1 VSWKPVAPA
10 AVVMG
15 VPVKVTGSA
24 ADDADDCD
32 DDGAADFWATATV
45 VPSRVV

>member
-15 VPVKVTGSA
+15 VPVNVTGSVA
-24 ADDADDCD
+24 EDEEEDEE
-32 DDGAADFWATATV
+32 GAADFWATATV